1 MNVFQRIQQRI
12 ALCGGLGAIALQH
25 WGTVM
30 FFIFVFVV
38 LVCAASALFFF
49 RIALRVP
56 PPGYHEKETEPLNAV
71 LLNKRVLTRV
81 VEGRASQA
89 ARLEQARTRRPHLT
103 DPSLR

>member
-38 LVCAASALFFF
+38 LVCAASALFSHCAACAAAGLP
-49 RIALRVP
+49 R
-56 PPGYHEKETEPLNAV
+56 
-71 LLNKRVLTRV
+71 
-81 VEGRASQA
+81 EGDRASQRCA
-89 ARLEQARTRRPHLT
+89 VE
-103 DPSLR
+103 